1 MIRLLLPLLLILFI
15 IWALK
20 HSRQLP
26 AAKKRAFMWRLTII
40 GLIAATVILT
50 ISGKMHW
57 FGALIA
63 ASIPF
68 AGKVISIAMRV
79 LPFWQAQK
87 NRQKKSS
94 QDDQRDSQDNNNA
107 KKSVDMDIAEAKE
120 VLGLADQPSRDD
132 IVEAHRKLIQRIHP
146 DRGGS
151 DHLAAKV
158 NQAKETLLSHL
169 KS

>member
-1 MIRLLLPLLLILFI
+1 MIRLLLPLLLLLFI
-15 IWALK
+15 VWAFK

-26 AAKKRAFMWRLTII
+26 AAQRRAFIWRISII
-40 GLIAATVILT
+40 ALIAATVILT
-50 ISGKMHW
+50 IAGKMHW
-57 FGALIA
+57 LGALIA

-68 AGKVISIAMRV
+68 AGKAISVAMRV

-87 NRQKKSS
+87 NRQSKAKQRD
-94 QDDQRDSQDNNNA
+94 QDDNKP
-107 KKSVDMDIAEAKE
+107 KKSVDMDIVEAQE
-120 VLGLADQPSRDD
+120 VLGLTEQPSRDD
-132 IVEAHRKLIQRIHP
+132 IVDAHRKLMQRIHP

-158 NQAKETLLSHL
+158 NQAKETLLDNL